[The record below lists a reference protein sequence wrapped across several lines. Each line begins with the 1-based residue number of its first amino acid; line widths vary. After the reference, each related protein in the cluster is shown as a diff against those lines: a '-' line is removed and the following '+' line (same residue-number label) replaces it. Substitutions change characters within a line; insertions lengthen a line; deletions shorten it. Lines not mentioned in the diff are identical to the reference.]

1 MVMAL
6 ETVFSM
12 ERLQGQGKDS
22 SPSSGPRML
31 TGLFSCTSRAGD
43 FGTLIT
49 VSDHCPSFFRDDK
62 MEMHVFLA
70 VFGTVKMD
78 KKNISGHIKRTE
90 KWPSWGQAEVVSN
103 ASS

>member
-6 ETVFSM
+6 DTVFSM

-43 FGTLIT
+43 FGTLTT

-62 MEMHVFLA
+62 TEINAYFPCGLWDCEDGQEEHF
-70 VFGTVKMD
+70 KSY
-78 KKNISGHIKRTE
+78 KKLKNRQVGVR
-90 KWPSWGQAEVVSN
+90 N
-103 ASS
+103 R